1 MTWILGRGVL
11 AGRRSHSHPWGSPS
25 FLINFQGVSNG
36 PYFSTMISIDTETT
50 GLWWQHETV
59 AFAIGIDNNGEYTS
73 HYLPVD
79 PHTREVIGGWSS
91 ELKKQIRDYLS
102 GSDPVVFQNANFDLK
117 ALCRAGIIDWQEP
130 SNPEF
135 WGNIIELSHLM
146 HLHDSTDARSKSS
159 LKTLA
164 PKYLGGNYQSEQEL
178 GRIIRRCRIFLR
190 NRDSGWQL
198 SSTDTLP
205 QAPANSEF
213 WKSDMWLPAAMSAW
227 DPQDELAAKL
237 GEDYARLPHLIDK
250 YLKDDCQYTR
260 ELAEGFLS
268 ILYAR
273 HTPEELDKL
282 MLMNRD
288 LFPAV
293 WQMEIQGI
301 PVDRDKLAES
311 IKVCK
316 EWVGRCHR
324 ECQRISGIQV
334 KTFTPAIKRDILF
347 NQFGLEAT
355 ELTETGLAKTD
366 QKTLRQIK
374 DSNIPDRADK
384 FLRWDLAKSKYA
396 TKERYLSSYQRMIQL
411 ASRVPYNHQFKAGAW
426 YLFPNLKSTGTGT
439 TRFAG
444 SNPNSQNIEKPED
457 KTDAKDDVSQLL
469 AQSPSMRAVFGPQT
483 DRWWYLVDYSQLQLR
498 IFATATRDPALIQA
512 FEDGHDFHDF
522 MGRVI
527 FELPESQSLS
537 ARQRR
542 VAKNVNFAFVFG
554 ASEKKIDATANKSGL
569 YGYLMQCFPNAKEFI
584 EQTKALIAQE
594 GLVYTLGGYPLH
606 IPLRDNPWGGQSY
619 AAHMGV
625 NYIIQ
630 GTEGELVKRAMAL
643 TYNYLRVHYP
653 AGKLVMQIHDE
664 LIFDAPAR
672 TPTRHIAKLCELMNQ
687 AGKELGINS
696 PVSPEVCKRNFAEK
710 EALEL

>member
-1 MTWILGRGVL
+1 
-11 AGRRSHSHPWGSPS
+11 
-25 FLINFQGVSNG
+25 
-36 PYFSTMISIDTETT
+36 MISIDTETT
-50 GLWWQHETV
+50 GLWWQHQTV
-59 AFAIGIDNNGEYTS
+59 AFAIGIDIDGQYES

-79 PHTREVIGGWSS
+79 PHTRKTLGNWPKEVK
-91 ELKKQIRDYLS
+91 EKIRSYLF
-102 GSDPVVFQNANFDLK
+102 GNNPVIFQNANFDLK
-117 ALCRAGIIDWQEP
+117 ALAKAKIIKWEEP
-130 SNPEF
+130 EDPAF
-135 WGNIIELSHLM
+135 WNNIIELGHLM

-190 NRDSGWQL
+190 NRDSNWKI
-198 SSTDTLP
+198 SSVDTLP
-205 QAPANSEF
+205 QAPVNSEF
-213 WKSDMWLPAAMSAW
+213 WKSDMWLPRAMAAW
-227 DPQDELAAKL
+227 EPQDELADKL
-237 GEDYARLPHLIDK
+237 GEDYVRLPHLIDE
-250 YLKDDCQYTR
+250 YLKDDCRYTR
-260 ELAEGFLS
+260 ELTEGFLS
-268 ILYAR
+268 ILYSR
-273 HTPEELDKL
+273 HTPDELDRL
-282 MLMNRD
+282 MIMNRD

-301 PVDRDKLAES
+301 PVNQQKLKES

-316 EWVGRCHR
+316 EWVARCHR
-324 ECQRISGIQV
+324 ECQRISKV
-334 KTFTPAIKRDILF
+334 ELKTFTPAIKRAILF
-347 NQFGLEAT
+347 DKFGLEAT

-366 QKTLRQIK
+366 QRTLKHIK
-374 DSNIPDRADK
+374 EGNIPDRADK

-396 TKERYLSSYQRMIQL
+396 TKERYLSSYQRMIQQ
-411 ASRVPYNHQFKAGAW
+411 ASMVPYSFRFKQSSTW
-426 YLFPNLKSTGTGT
+426 YLFPNLKSTGTST
-439 TRFAG
+439 TRFSGA
-444 SNPNSQNIEKPED
+444 NPNSQNIEKPED
-457 KTDAKDDVSQLL
+457 KTTAGDDVSQLL
-469 AQSPSMRAVFGPQT
+469 AQSPSMRAVFGPES
-483 DRWWYLVDYSQLQLR
+483 DHWWYLIDYSQLQLR
-498 IFATATRDPALIQA
+498 IFAAATGDPALIQA

-527 FELPESQSLS
+527 FELPESKPLT

-554 ASEKKIDATANKSGL
+554 ASEKKIDATADKTGL
-569 YGYLMQCFPNAKEFI
+569 YGYLMECFPNAKEFI

-653 AGKLVMQIHDE
+653 AGRLVMQIHDE
-664 LIFDAPAR
+664 LIFDAPAS
-672 TPTRHIAKLCELMNQ
+672 TPTRHITKLCKLMEQ

-696 PVSPEVCKRNFAEK
+696 PVSPEVCKHNFAEK
-710 EALEL
+710 ETLEL